1 MLGNTHG
8 MQDYGS
14 SIQSRRIPTGISGA
28 LPLAVYTNCAAGLR
42 NQIDALAGKRAEFVD
57 DELTWYNSMVV
68 VIFKGALPREVA
80 SPPQEYL
87 SELLFIRDSETRV
100 HHVVALGTDG
110 GAVKWRSSAGEQEL
124 DDHPQMA
131 TILRATAAELA
142 PAPS

>member
-8 MQDYGS
+8 MQEHYS
-14 SIQSRRIPTGISGA
+14 KIHRRIPTGISGA
-28 LPLAVYTNCAAGLR
+28 LLAVYTNCAAGLR
-42 NQIDALAGKRAEFVD
+42 NQIDALAGKTAKFVD

-68 VIFKGALPREVA
+68 VVFKGALPREVA

-110 GAVKWRSSAGEQEL
+110 GAVKWRSSAGEQEI

>member
-1 MLGNTHG
+1 
-8 MQDYGS
+8 
-14 SIQSRRIPTGISGA
+14 
-28 LPLAVYTNCAAGLR
+28 
-42 NQIDALAGKRAEFVD
+42 
-57 DELTWYNSMVV
+57 MVV
-68 VIFKGALPREVA
+68 VVFKARALPREVA

-100 HHVVALGTDG
+100 HQLWLLGTDG

-131 TILRATAAELA
+131 TILRATAAEEK